1 MGMLLTHPGLHD
13 PMVVF
18 SYCQMYRGSLFLQVV
33 HKIDLHGFP
42 PQRSAI
48 PLGVCV
54 GDA

>member
-1 MGMLLTHPGLHD
+1 MLLTLPGLHD
-13 PMVVF
+13 LMVVF

-33 HKIDLHGFP
+33 HKIDLHGFL
-42 PQRSAI
+42 PQTSAI